1 MNFKTLTRHKTLAHY
16 LSSSFLSL
24 PVSLLTGFIV
34 FRSVDPYLMGI
45 WGTMLI
51 YETYANFFRL
61 GIINGMNRELP
72 YALGAGNTGEAMK
85 YAQTT
90 LSFTLINILVIFL
103 LTPFIAWNFEFNKFY
118 IAGISIALLRVTLSF
133 YTTYLSG
140 TFRSD
145 DSFKKLS
152 NIQYSLLVVKLL
164 TCPLVFTGFYGFLV
178 FELIQVLANTV
189 LLHHFRPFKI
199 NPKFHIP
206 EFLKLFKIGL
216 PIFIT
221 SYLMSVVDTFP
232 RLFILHY
239 SQEKMLG
246 LYAPVILLLTTVAI
260 VPGTLSTYMYP
271 KLSFH
276 FGQKND
282 GRAIWRQ
289 LLKIYTLSF
298 FFILLCMII
307 IYFIID
313 YFVLLFPKYSE
324 SLPYLKLA
332 LLACPFVFF
341 KLGNMLNTILKN
353 YFYMLMFVAIYA
365 LIQAASLFFLFRLYS
380 DILKVVIY
388 SQVITSFLMLLIS
401 MMMNYRLLS
410 VRQPVKPL

>member
-1 MNFKTLTRHKTLAHY
+1 
-16 LSSSFLSL
+16 
-24 PVSLLTGFIV
+24 
-34 FRSVDPYLMGI
+34 
-45 WGTMLI
+45 
-51 YETYANFFRL
+51 
-61 GIINGMNRELP
+61 
-72 YALGAGNTGEAMK
+72 
-85 YAQTT
+85 
-90 LSFTLINILVIFL
+90 
-103 LTPFIAWNFEFNKFY
+103 
-118 IAGISIALLRVTLSF
+118 
-133 YTTYLSG
+133 
-140 TFRSD
+140 
-145 DSFKKLS
+145 
-152 NIQYSLLVVKLL
+152 
-164 TCPLVFTGFYGFLV
+164 
-178 FELIQVLANTV
+178 
-189 LLHHFRPFKI
+189 
-199 NPKFHIP
+199 
-206 EFLKLFKIGL
+206 
-216 PIFIT
+216 
-221 SYLMSVVDTFP
+221 
-232 RLFILHY
+232 
-239 SQEKMLG
+239 
-246 LYAPVILLLTTVAI
+246 
-260 VPGTLSTYMYP
+260 
-271 KLSFH
+271 
-276 FGQKND
+276 
-282 GRAIWRQ
+282 